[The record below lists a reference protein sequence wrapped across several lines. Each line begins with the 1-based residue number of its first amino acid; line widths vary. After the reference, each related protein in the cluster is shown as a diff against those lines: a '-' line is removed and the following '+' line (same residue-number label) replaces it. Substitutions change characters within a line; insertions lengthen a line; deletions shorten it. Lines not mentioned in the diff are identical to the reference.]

1 MKQARL
7 WEGETEGATVPK
19 AVQTSGER
27 GKPRLKGIDRAQRV
41 WRAVKVDRLIGE
53 GHPARAIWAFVG
65 RLDLGAYYE
74 KIQARQDEAGRPAMD
89 PRLMI
94 SLWVLAYSE
103 GVSSAREV
111 GRWDGCASRTR
122 RTRG

>member
-1 MKQARL
+1 MRQARL
-7 WEGETEGATVPK
+7 WEGETEAAAAPA
-19 AVQTSGER
+19 AVQAPGGR
-27 GKPRLKGIDRAQRV
+27 GKPRVKPIDRSQMRL
-41 WRAVKVDRLIGE
+41 WPVKVEGLIRE
-53 GHPARAIWAFVG
+53 DHPARAIGEFVG

-74 KIQARQDEAGRPAMD
+74 KIRAREDEAGRPAMD